1 MFKTLKLSQKITRL
15 LLIIFLGV
23 ICLSGIALASI
34 LNHNAQEQLIA
45 KALLLQETMNSVQS
59 YTQEETRP
67 NLVSTPGDF
76 IPQIV
81 PNYAARQVF
90 ETLRKNPKYETFIYK
105 EATLNPTNLSD
116 KADGF
121 EAELID
127 KFRQNT
133 NLKEFQ
139 GFRQKSDQ
147 NLFYLAR
154 PIAITDPQ
162 CLTCHSI
169 PAKAP
174 PGLVERYGNT
184 HGFGW
189 ELNEIVATQMTYI
202 PANSALN
209 IARQS
214 WIIIMGIITIIFGV
228 ITFCV
233 NHWLREAVIR
243 PLTKITQAAEAI
255 SVGQLNA
262 TFKHSAEDEVGM
274 LTLAFGR
281 MKTSLVMAIKRL
293 EQYRNSSP

>member
-45 KALLLQETMNSVQS
+45 KALLLQETMNSVQN

-105 EATLNPTNLSD
+105 EATLNPTNISD

-162 CLTCHSI
+162 CLTCHST

-174 PGLVERYGNT
+174 PALVERYGNT

-189 ELNEIVATQMTYI
+189 ELNEIVATQMIYL
-202 PANSALN
+202 PANSTLK

-214 WIIIMGIITIIFGV
+214 WVLIMGMITLIFG
-228 ITFCV
+228 IISFCV
-233 NHWLREAVIR
+233 NHWLQESVIR